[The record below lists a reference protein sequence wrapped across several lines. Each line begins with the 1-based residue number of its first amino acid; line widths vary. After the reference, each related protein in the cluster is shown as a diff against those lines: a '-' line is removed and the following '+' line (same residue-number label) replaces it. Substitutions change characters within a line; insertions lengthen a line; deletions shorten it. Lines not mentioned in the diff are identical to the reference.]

1 MGILRKNNRRG
12 VSIKY
17 KFILFILI
25 VVLIIVCS
33 VGSVCYSMLSSVLV
47 NDITNEMN
55 LIVGK
60 DASLINEKLYRMKDA
75 ADSVNTYVI
84 NSIESAYDLADPTYR
99 QQFQQQ
105 FRECFRINFAE
116 YPKVLSRAMSDSILI
131 LSETADRAL
140 LTGEDERAG

>member
-105 FRECFRINFAE
+105 FESVFVSTSQNTQ
-116 YPKVLSRAMSDSILI
+116 VLSRAMSDSILI

-140 LTGEDERAG
+140 LTGKIKRAG